1 MSDVFIDR
9 RLNPKG
15 KSLGNRQ
22 RFIKKVEEAS
32 KKALRDA
39 IKNKK
44 IQDIGNGEKIIV
56 PADTISQ
63 PRFTHK
69 TNSGKSQR
77 VLSGNKEFTEGD
89 RILKPQSG
97 KGGGGNEGSPDGGGN
112 DDFTFVLNRD
122 EFLDILFED
131 LELPDLVKKDL
142 KKTYV
147 STPQRAGYTNTGS
160 PSNLDVER
168 SYKSS
173 LGRRIAL
180 KRPSNEEIEELEKE
194 LELLYLDE
202 EANKNQIDEI
212 IERLEILRKR
222 QKQVPFFDDVD
233 MRFRLFKKQPNP
245 TTNAVMFCILDV
257 SASMDETKK
266 DWAKR
271 FFTLLYLFLQRQ
283 YKNVEIVFIRHHS
296 EAKEVDE
303 YDFFNSTE
311 TGGTIVS
318 TALEVMKSIIDE
330 RYPSDSWN
338 IYAGQA
344 SDGDNYHSDNP
355 KTTELLNELLL
366 KIQYYAYIQI
376 STTPRSASM
385 DLFGRAV
392 NSDSNLWS
400 VYSDVAKKFQNL
412 QCKFITDKSGIWTV
426 FRALFERKKK

>member
-1 MSDVFIDR
+1 MSDIFIDR

-56 PADTISQ
+56 PADTLSQ

-69 TNSGKSQR
+69 SNSGKSQR
-77 VLSGNKEFTEGD
+77 VLSGNKEFAEGD
-89 RILKPQSG
+89 RIPKPQSG
-97 KGGGGNEGSPDGGGN
+97 SGGGGGEGSPDGSGN
-112 DDFTFVLNRD
+112 DDFVFVLNRE

-142 KKTYV
+142 KKTLT

-168 SYKSS
+168 SYKTS

-180 KRPSNEEIEELEKE
+180 RRPSNSEIEELENELNLLLENEEKNKE
-194 LELLYLDE
+194 RILELQEKLELLL
-202 EANKNQIDEI
+202 
-212 IERLEILRKR
+212 KR

-233 MRFRLFKKQPNP
+233 MKFRLFKKHPNP
-245 TTNAVMFCILDV
+245 TSNAVMFCLLDV
-257 SASMDETKK
+257 SGSMDETKK

-303 YDFFNSTE
+303 YEFFNSTE
-311 TGGTIVS
+311 TGGTVVS
-318 TALEVMKSIIDE
+318 TALEVMKQVIDD
-330 RYPSDSWN
+330 RYPSDAWN

-344 SDGDNYHSDNP
+344 SDGDNFHSDNP

-366 KIQYYAYIQI
+366 KIQYFAYIQI
-376 STTPRSASM
+376 SNTPRSAAL
-385 DLFGRAV
+385 DLYGRAV
-392 NSDSNLWS
+392 NSDSNLWA
-400 VYSDVAKKFQNL
+400 VYTDVAKKFNNL
-412 QCKFITDKSGIWTV
+412 QCKFITEKGHIWTV